1 MASNPAETPDHRRTN
16 HSADE
21 SDRTEALNEN
31 IITIPESPTSGREVN
46 RVAFKEPSD
55 HEATYYYAAFP
66 SQPRLL
72 GRTSSA
78 TTPWFYNEDW
88 PPKYRYYHSGPE
100 DALNSATA
108 AGPVGPHPIHAS
120 WETGTRGKVINAL
133 SPIPWTS
140 IDVLRIGRTTIEENK
155 RPVIVWVGVASQAAE
170 AGHVPWSLVSIVL
183 KRVRHVLDSD
193 GLQDVECELRVSDV
207 SHASGTRLRQRQH
220 DIDRRSHSAWEL
232 TATHAVS
239 TSLGQAVSPANNPNF
254 DGTLGLYLAPDAS
267 MNDDAIWAL
276 TCYHVVLPDLSESPA
291 NRPNREAEA
300 GGSQLGKQTSANTC
314 RVNVLLPVPSV
325 IESCLKPMRD
335 VVAST
340 ENEFKNATAQQG
352 LQAALQMPTHK
363 TLLRQRELVELLE
376 AFAQSNENCVIGFV
390 EHAPP
395 IRITTDPRY
404 TRDWALIA
412 LDRNRFPTQFTFP
425 NVVDL
430 ETDLPGP
437 PVKTAVEKV
446 LGCAPDALPADGMMR
461 LRGIIPL
468 REQRG
473 AHILHPWTTMCQD
486 DSRPIVFKRGRST
499 GITVGLALDIQSTT
513 RAYLREG
520 IMEQESYEWAI
531 IHASGIDKNRE
542 PAKKIQSFT
551 EAGDSG
557 SVVFDI
563 TGRIGGLVVRGT
575 NHAMR
580 HLQGYDITY
589 ATPMEHLLKD
599 IETELGTKV
608 RIL

>member
-1 MASNPAETPDHRRTN
+1 MASNPAETPDRRRKD
-16 HSADE
+16 HSSDE
-21 SDRTEALNEN
+21 SDKTKASHET
-31 IITIPESPTSGREVN
+31 IITVPESPTRRREAN

-88 PPKYRYYHSGPE
+88 PPKYRYYYSGPE

-108 AGPVGPHPIHAS
+108 AGPVGPHQIHAS
-120 WETGTRGKVINAL
+120 WETGTRGKIINAL
-133 SPIPWTS
+133 SPIQWTS
-140 IDVLRIGRTTIEENK
+140 IDVLRIGRTILEENK
-155 RPVIVWVGVASQAAE
+155 RPVIVWS
-170 AGHVPWSLVSIVL
+170 
-183 KRVRHVLDSD
+183 
-193 GLQDVECELRVSDV
+193 
-207 SHASGTRLRQRQH
+207 
-220 DIDRRSHSAWEL
+220 
-232 TATHAVS
+232 
-239 TSLGQAVSPANNPNF
+239 
-254 DGTLGLYLAPDAS
+254 
-267 MNDDAIWAL
+267 ND
-276 TCYHVVLPDLSESPA
+276 
-291 NRPNREAEA
+291 
-300 GGSQLGKQTSANTC
+300 
-314 RVNVLLPVPSV
+314 
-325 IESCLKPMRD
+325 
-335 VVAST
+335 
-340 ENEFKNATAQQG
+340 
-352 LQAALQMPTHK
+352 
-363 TLLRQRELVELLE
+363 
-376 AFAQSNENCVIGFV
+376 NCVIGFV

-395 IRITTDPRY
+395 IRITTDPSY

-412 LDRNRFPTQFTFP
+412 LDRNRFPAQFTFP

-446 LGCAPDALPADGMMR
+446 LGCVPDALPADGMMR

-473 AHILHPWTTMCQD
+473 AHIPHPWTTMYQD

-513 RAYLREG
+513 RTYLREG

-589 ATPMEHLLKD
+589 ATPMEHVLKD